1 MRIRYFFLLVLASI
15 IAQPVVSLAAV
26 GDTTYATNPR
36 HIQCGQSITGTL
48 VAGSTIHQR
57 VYEYG
62 TGQMLFNLSDA
73 QEVFRVDLPADGY
86 LIINQPFATGRGL
99 CLGKDSSN
107 RSIFAY
113 GLVVY
118 PHLTAGTY
126 YLTMAGWAG
135 DYSFEISCNVPP
147 TSVFG
152 NAKLWAEPGTNNG
165 VIRGSF
171 AGAVD
176 HLQKYIRTY
185 WGITW
190 PVERRGPERVYKIE
204 LPEDRYLEVANGDVS
219 MFQSWYL
226 IDSTGNPVDSVHHIP
241 FGNVAAGTYYLS
253 VEYDSASPVDSFAIP
268 IRSLHVPPTCV
279 PHLDHTAPFDQIY
292 PWIGGLTGSINGS
305 RVINPSRLY
314 TSGQSAYTDR
324 YTEDYAEMYLNTYNS
339 FRLTTPPGY
348 MRLYVDFNED
358 GDFNEGDELVV
369 NVNTKPR
376 IPTVIPVNHD
386 WNFNATT
393 SEKFL
398 LPDTVARYR
407 AALGKLLRYR
417 VLVTD
422 TNDQGACGQ
431 YNFGIATDGAVRLL
445 PAPTG
450 SSHFNTIHTLNDA
463 KIARYKAVLQGPAGS
478 FYGAGETV
486 GRELAT
492 MTEYR
497 HGMSQIDVSDGTHE
511 PAYYSRWSYHHSIL
525 GTNNVVA
532 RYKANG
538 RLAWYR
544 IMDGYANDGS
554 RLGNGVVDM
563 PGAAMSPD
571 SGITVLC
578 HLEGGEVFPD
588 GVDAATIG
596 NPYSFE
602 GYDRTLVVCYSPA
615 GRVSMAQ
622 NFGSPKAPYNI
633 RSCGYGTDGSLYMLG
648 HTSYQQDVWWSS
660 GDPHILGPLNDT
672 LWLKPRGKADA
683 ILVKLLPNKHLGWM
697 VNVAGAHQENG
708 LNVSTSADG
717 RLYILGTFDTTATVT
732 STAST
737 DSIILRGYGPHSGYL
752 VALTDSGQPLWA
764 RTWTI
769 SASNWDND
777 PYHPKI
783 AVPIQLTTDA
793 QGQNIVVAGGFRDQ
807 LGLDS
812 VTLRSAGGMD
822 GYGMGVDR
830 DGHLRW
836 AKSFGTSSDEEV
848 SALTAEPDGM
858 LRVGINYTTS
868 INHVFG
874 DGVLEAGSWSNVAIF
889 RVDPASGLLVH
900 GPGFV
905 RFSGFDSLSVHGLH
919 ALPNGKMLVAGY
931 SGAASYLPGWGM
943 LCHEGFIG
951 MTEVVTDTVPYVVPT
966 AVRSM
971 DVRQMK
977 LHLYPNPSTG
987 RVFIRTHASQ
997 DMPVVVLDAHGREIL
1012 RSIAGAEA
1020 LSVGYELTI
1029 HLQPGLYLVRFGTT
1043 MGRVIVH

>member
-1 MRIRYFFLLVLASI
+1 
-15 IAQPVVSLAAV
+15 
-26 GDTTYATNPR
+26 
-36 HIQCGQSITGTL
+36 
-48 VAGSTIHQR
+48 
-57 VYEYG
+57 
-62 TGQMLFNLSDA
+62 MLFNLSDA

-107 RSIFAY
+107 RSILAY

-118 PHLTAGTY
+118 PHLRAGTY

-147 TSVFG
+147 ASVFG

-171 AGAVD
+171 SGAAD

-185 WGITW
+185 SGITW
-190 PVERRGPERVYKIE
+190 PVERRGPERIYKIE
-204 LPEDRYLEVANGDVS
+204 LPEDRYLEIANGDVS

-226 IDSTGNPVDSVHHIP
+226 IDSTGNPVDSVHHLP
-241 FGNVAAGTYYLS
+241 FRNVAAGTYYLS
-253 VEYDSASPVDSFAIP
+253 VEYDSAAPVDSFAIP
-268 IRSLHVPPTCV
+268 VRSQHVPPTCV
-279 PHLDHTAPFDQIY
+279 PRLDNTAPFDQIY
-292 PWIGGLTGSINGS
+292 PWIGGLVGSINGS

-324 YTEDYAEMYLNTYNS
+324 YTEDYTEMYLNTYNS

-358 GDFNEGDELVV
+358 GDFDEGDELVV

-463 KIARYKAVLQGPAGS
+463 KIARYKAALPGPEGS
-478 FYGAGETV
+478 FYGVGETV

-497 HGMSQIDVSDGTHE
+497 HGMSQMYVSDGTYE
-511 PAYYSRWSYHHSIL
+511 PAYYSQWSYHHSSL

-544 IMDGYANDGS
+544 VMDGYGDDGAV
-554 RLGNGVVDM
+554 GGEGTVDI
-563 PGAAMSPD
+563 PETAMTPD
-571 SGITVLC
+571 SGIVAICRVHSGVVWL
-578 HLEGGEVFPD
+578 GGYSN
-588 GVDAATIG
+588 TIG
-596 NPYSFE
+596 NSGCDRGSIVVRYRPDGTLAMTHNFFGCRYGLSLESCAYGRDSSFYSF
-602 GYDRTLVVCYSPA
+602 GSSDTYFT
-615 GRVSMAQ
+615 RV
-622 NFGSPKAPYNI
+622 
-633 RSCGYGTDGSLYMLG
+633 RSR
-648 HTSYQQDVWWSS
+648 
-660 GDPHILGPLNDT
+660 IEGPLGSDDSISFQQ
-672 LWLKPRGKADA
+672 RSGSDA
-683 ILVKLLPNKHLGWM
+683 ILIKLLSSNRLGWM
-697 VNVAGAHQENG
+697 ARVVGRGHEDG
-708 LNVSTSADG
+708 LKVSTSSDG
-717 RLYILGTFDTTATVT
+717 RVYILGTFDSVATVT

-737 DSIILRGYGPHSGYL
+737 DSLVLRGNGGHSGYL
-752 VALTDSGQPLWA
+752 VALSDSGRPLWA
-764 RTWTI
+764 RTWAI
-769 SASNWDND
+769 DGANWDND
-777 PYHPKI
+777 PYYPHI
-783 AVPIQLTTDA
+783 AVPIQLATDA
-793 QGQNIVVAGGFRDQ
+793 GGQNIVVAGGFREQ
-807 LGLDS
+807 IGMDS
-812 VTLRSAGGMD
+812 VVLQSGGGMD
-822 GYGMGVDR
+822 GYGMGFDR

-836 AKSFGTSSDEEV
+836 AKSFGTWSGEEV
-848 SALTAEPDGM
+848 SALTPEPDGM

-874 DGVLEAGSWSNVAIF
+874 DGVLEAQGWRNAAIL
-889 RVDPASGLLVH
+889 RIDPATGLLVH
-900 GPGFV
+900 GPGFI
-905 RFSGFDSLSVHGLH
+905 RFSGGDSLSLNGLY
-919 ALPNGKMLVAGY
+919 ALPNGKLLVAGY
-931 SGAASYLPGWGM
+931 SGAASYLHGWGM

-951 MTEVVTDTVPYVVPT
+951 MTEVVADTVPYVVPT
-966 AVRSM
+966 AVRSL

-987 RVFIRTHASQ
+987 RVFIQAPARES
-997 DMPVVVLDAHGREIL
+997 MPVQVYDAQGRQIL
-1012 RSIAGAEA
+1012 NAYVEAGA
-1020 LSVGYELTI
+1020 LSAGYELPL
-1029 HLQPGLYLVRFGTT
+1029 HLQPGLYLVRCSTST
-1043 MGRVIVH
+1043 GRVVVQ